1 MKVVIFGATGQV
13 GRYLVQQAIL
23 MGHQVRAFGRNVH
36 ELPDDTHLLEKI
48 KGAVFDPG
56 EVFNAIKGTDAVLSA
71 LGGSFD
77 GTDKTRS
84 LGIRNIVEQMKASG
98 VKRIVALGGAGVLDH
113 PDGGLAIDQESYPPE
128 YIPVGKEHQ
137 KAWET
142 LVDSGLD
149 WTFVCSTDIINADV
163 SGGFLTAVN
172 QLPEGAKG
180 HINAGDLALCML
192 QELDRKSHI
201 RQRIG
206 ISAV

>member
-13 GRYLVQQAIL
+13 GRYLVQQALL

-36 ELPDDTHLLEKI
+36 ELPDENHLLEKI

-56 EVFNAIKGTDAVLSA
+56 EVFAAIKGTDAVLSA

-77 GTDKTRS
+77 GTDRTRS
-84 LGIRNIVEQMKASG
+84 LGIRNITEQMKAAG

-113 PDGGLAIDQESYPPE
+113 PEGGLVIDHSSYPAE

-137 KAWET
+137 KAWEI
-142 LVDSGLD
+142 LVDSDLD
-149 WTFVCSTDIINADV
+149 WTFVCSPDIINAEV
-163 SGGFLTAVN
+163 SGRFLTSVN
-172 QLPEGAKG
+172 HLPEGAIG
-180 HINAGDLALCML
+180 QINAGDLALCML
-192 QELDRKSHI
+192 QEIDRNSHI
-201 RQRIG
+201 RERVG